1 MALDGTRQASVQP
14 WAESMGRKPLGL
26 PAGVLELRGA
36 TQTTR
41 PVRVT
46 LRALGRTQVLDCA
59 C

>member
-1 MALDGTRQASVQP
+1 MGLGKPLSSLGLSP
-14 WAESMGRKPLGL
+14 WGGSLLGL
-26 PAGVLELRGA
+26 PARVLELRAA